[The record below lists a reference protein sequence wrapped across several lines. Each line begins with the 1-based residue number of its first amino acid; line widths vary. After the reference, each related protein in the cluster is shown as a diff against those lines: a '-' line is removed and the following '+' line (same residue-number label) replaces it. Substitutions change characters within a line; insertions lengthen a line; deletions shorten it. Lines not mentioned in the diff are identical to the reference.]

1 MSNRETITIESAG
14 PADTAIIGQAVG
26 TALPP
31 GTLLTLQGTLGA
43 GKTNLV
49 QAIADALGIDRKN
62 VVSPTFTMIQIHHG
76 QLKNEPR
83 ELVHIDAYR
92 INDEDQYLELGIDE
106 YIESDA
112 IVAIEWG
119 EKFQELLPNERL
131 EIVIRVL
138 DESTRQF
145 QFSWLA
151 DAHFAESLTKKLADT
166 QAGLQ
171 AE

>member
-76 QLKNEPR
+76 QLKNCLLYTSPSPR
-83 ELVHIDAYR
+83 
-92 INDEDQYLELGIDE
+92 DQRG
-106 YIESDA
+106 SRMPSSA
-112 IVAIEWG
+112 
-119 EKFQELLPNERL
+119 
-131 EIVIRVL
+131 
-138 DESTRQF
+138 
-145 QFSWLA
+145 
-151 DAHFAESLTKKLADT
+151 
-166 QAGLQ
+166 
-171 AE
+171 